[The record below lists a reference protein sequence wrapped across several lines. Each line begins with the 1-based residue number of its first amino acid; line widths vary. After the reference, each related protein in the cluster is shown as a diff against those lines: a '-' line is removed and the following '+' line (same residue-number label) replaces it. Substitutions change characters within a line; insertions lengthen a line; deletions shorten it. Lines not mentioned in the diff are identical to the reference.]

1 MTALP
6 IHPGTPP
13 PAPAT
18 TQPARIVKNFRRTTF
33 DPGEFRRELDARI
46 KPEGLKFS
54 RHARKR
60 LEMRGISFTPD
71 GLKRIENAVD
81 RLAGKGCRDALIIAG
96 KLALVVGVDNRTVV
110 TVMDQDNMH
119 ESVIT
124 NIDSA
129 VFA

>member
-6 IHPGTPP
+6 ILPGTPP

-18 TQPARIVKNFRRTTF
+18 AQPTRIVKDFRRTAL
-33 DPGEFRRELDARI
+33 DPGQFRRELDARI
-46 KPEGLKFS
+46 KPEGLTFS

-81 RLAGKGCRDALIIAG
+81 RLAGKGSRDALIIAG